1 MDPITRKEMYL
12 SAVAG
17 DTSADA
23 LPDPITREELYL
35 SAAAGDTPADAL
47 PDPITREEFFLKA
60 IVDNGGGGDTPSP
73 SGDPNFSKIIYTDA
87 ENWCYI
93 LLNEE
98 SGNYEIPSE
107 VNGNVTYQIFIC
119 TPVKTITHLD
129 RMEEKDISIVFT
141 PDDEFELSE
150 QTEGDEVMNG
160 DGKLYYLY
168 SDLYITRYDTNFSQC
183 VSIS

>member
-60 IVDNGGGGDTPSP
+60 IVDNGGGDTPSP
-73 SGDPNFSKIIYTDA
+73 SGDPHFSLLLYTDYYTGVLGLMDS
-87 ENWCYI
+87 ENG
-93 LLNEE
+93 E
-98 SGNYEIPSE
+98 
-107 VNGNVTYQIFIC
+107 YQIPNEQALHGAFSLTLI
-119 TPVKTITHLD
+119 TPVKTIGNHEAINTLSD
-129 RMEEKDISIVFT
+129 GIYFT
-141 PDDEFELSE
+141 PAANFTIDFDIHGEEI
-150 QTEGDEVMNG
+150 TAG
-160 DGKLYYLY
+160 DGKLYNIYFDGEEY
-168 SDLYITRYDTNFSQC
+168 GVRKSDVDFFALLT
-183 VSIS
+183 